1 MRIKVTKVQFWIPI
15 CGRLEF
21 LKKRFWTF
29 HNIFQ
34 ILKAQVLFAVNVIK
48 FEFYQTQSKS
58 GYQSGLSAEFT
69 RFVNEPGA

>member
-34 ILKAQVLFAVNVIK
+34 ILKAQVLFAVNDKIWI
-48 FEFYQTQSKS
+48 
-58 GYQSGLSAEFT
+58 LPNAI
-69 RFVNEPGA
+69 